1 MSTVGRYQII
11 EELGRGAMGVVYKA
25 LDPAIGRTV
34 AIKTIRLSDFHDP
47 IERGRVRDR
56 LLLEAQSAGVLSHP
70 NIVTIYDVLEEPDSA
85 HIFMEYVSG
94 HSLEQMRRDA
104 HLPNRALLL
113 QFLRQVAEALDY
125 AHAKGVIHRDVK
137 PANIIISD
145 AKSADAGFAK
155 EPLAKIADFG
165 IAKFISQEMTHSGT
179 MMGTPNYMSPEQIQG
194 LTLDGRS
201 DQFSFAVVVYELL
214 TGQKPFA
221 ADSLP
226 ALFYQICKQEPKPP
240 HEIDGSLGEG
250 VDGVLKRALS
260 READQRF
267 SSCSEFI
274 AALSLAMAGLPWVR
288 TDGRIERE
296 PDDPR
301 NSTIRKTALILA
313 MCLAIAAAIALIGR
327 WNSGSSALSATT
339 EGATESVSKAPENLE
354 ADKRQQDGLKK
365 RAGASQAEKLK
376 SKPVGGVIAPERN
389 GAAANDPV
397 SSEVELLSEPPG
409 AKLLVDG
416 RAETTCATPC
426 TLELSSGRHTLT
438 AELPGYDLA
447 RRIFTVPEN
456 DSVFISLTKSMG
468 VLMINS
474 EPSTATVIVDGTNCG
489 QTPVTVH
496 LPAGAHHVMLING
509 ARQHEETVVIQNEG
523 FAARTIRWD

>member
-1 MSTVGRYQII
+1 
-11 EELGRGAMGVVYKA
+11 MGVVYKA

-34 AIKTIRLSDFHDP
+34 AIKTIKLSDFHNVA
-47 IERGRVRDR
+47 ERRRVRDR

-70 NIVTIYDVLEEPDSA
+70 NIITIYDILEEPDAA

-94 HSLEQMRRDA
+94 HSLEQMRRDGQ
-104 HLPNRALLL
+104 LPDRAKLL

-125 AHAKGVIHRDVK
+125 AHSKGVIHRDVK

-145 AKSADAGFAK
+145 AQPGDAGFVK
-155 EPLAKIADFG
+155 EPASKIADFG

-226 ALFYQICKQEPKPP
+226 ALFYQICKQEPKPA
-240 HEIDGSLGEG
+240 HEVNNSLGDG
-250 VDGVLKRALS
+250 VDAVLRRALS

-267 SSCSEFI
+267 PSCSEFI
-274 AALSLAMAGLPWVR
+274 SALSLALSGLPWVS
-288 TDGRIERE
+288 GERVRAARALAS
-296 PDDPR
+296 PR
-301 NSTIRKTALILA
+301 KSSMRKAGLILA
-313 MCLAIAAAIALIGR
+313 MCLAIAAAVALIGR
-327 WNSGSSALSATT
+327 WNSGPSASTMTA
-339 EGATESVSKAPENLE
+339 ESPVESTSKAPENLE
-354 ADKRQQDGLKK
+354 AERRQEADLRKE
-365 RAGASQAEKLK
+365 ASARQAEKTK
-376 SKPVGGVIAPERN
+376 NKPSASVAGPERN
-389 GAAANDPV
+389 PPAGGEPV
-397 SSEVELLSEPPG
+397 SSNVELLTEPPG

-426 TLELSSGRHTLT
+426 TLELPIGRHTLT

-447 RRIFTVPEN
+447 RRIFTTPGDE
-456 DSVFISLTKSMG
+456 SVFISLTKSMG

-474 EPSTATVIVDGTNCG
+474 EPSSATVVVDGTNCG
-489 QTPVTVH
+489 QTPVTIH
-496 LPAGAHHVMLING
+496 LPAGAHHLMVISG
-509 ARQHEETVVIQNEG
+509 TRQHEETVVIQNEG